1 MDSQDFINLAL
12 GAISFLGGWVVKNL
26 QDSMKSLRDADER
39 LTLKVQSIE
48 VLVAGQY
55 IKREDFD
62 KTISALFTKL
72 DKIESKLDMKA
83 NRADC
88 PSVTHQ
94 RTHLKPALI
103 WSSPSRDS
111 RRRLIPA
118 RVAKSP
124 SVNAVLNC
132 ARVPLIVLLPR
143 ARVLFVR
150 VEVEAIVG
158 TAEPA
163 TLNEATT
170 ATAPAASTVIRSTPP
185 VTTAKASVPVLR
197 IPLFES
203 EEN

>member
-62 KTISALFTKL
+62 KTVSALFTKL

-94 RTHLKPALI
+94 
-103 WSSPSRDS
+103 
-111 RRRLIPA
+111 
-118 RVAKSP
+118 
-124 SVNAVLNC
+124 
-132 ARVPLIVLLPR
+132 
-143 ARVLFVR
+143 
-150 VEVEAIVG
+150 
-158 TAEPA
+158 
-163 TLNEATT
+163 
-170 ATAPAASTVIRSTPP
+170 
-185 VTTAKASVPVLR
+185 
-197 IPLFES
+197 
-203 EEN
+203 

>member
-26 QDSMKSLRDADER
+26 QDSMKSLQDADER

-94 RTHLKPALI
+94 
-103 WSSPSRDS
+103 
-111 RRRLIPA
+111 
-118 RVAKSP
+118 
-124 SVNAVLNC
+124 
-132 ARVPLIVLLPR
+132 
-143 ARVLFVR
+143 
-150 VEVEAIVG
+150 
-158 TAEPA
+158 
-163 TLNEATT
+163 
-170 ATAPAASTVIRSTPP
+170 
-185 VTTAKASVPVLR
+185 
-197 IPLFES
+197 
-203 EEN
+203 

>member
-26 QDSMKSLRDADER
+26 QDSMKSLRHADER

-94 RTHLKPALI
+94 
-103 WSSPSRDS
+103 
-111 RRRLIPA
+111 
-118 RVAKSP
+118 
-124 SVNAVLNC
+124 
-132 ARVPLIVLLPR
+132 
-143 ARVLFVR
+143 
-150 VEVEAIVG
+150 
-158 TAEPA
+158 
-163 TLNEATT
+163 
-170 ATAPAASTVIRSTPP
+170 
-185 VTTAKASVPVLR
+185 
-197 IPLFES
+197 
-203 EEN
+203 

>member
-1 MDSQDFINLAL
+1 MDLQDFINLAL

-88 PSVTHQ
+88 P
-94 RTHLKPALI
+94 
-103 WSSPSRDS
+103 
-111 RRRLIPA
+111 
-118 RVAKSP
+118 
-124 SVNAVLNC
+124 
-132 ARVPLIVLLPR
+132 
-143 ARVLFVR
+143 
-150 VEVEAIVG
+150 
-158 TAEPA
+158 
-163 TLNEATT
+163 
-170 ATAPAASTVIRSTPP
+170 
-185 VTTAKASVPVLR
+185 
-197 IPLFES
+197 
-203 EEN
+203 